1 MQKTTVLGS
10 VGAVLMLVACATAT
24 EESGTAGAAD
34 TTATTAT
41 NGAATTGTSRTTP
54 RTGTSR
60 AGTTNGTAATV
71 NADGGAAPA
80 GPTCYAGQG
89 SCEPT
94 NPDACGVNET
104 CDIDGSSGTFQCF
117 PPPNDAHLGDAC
129 NNSQG
134 PFCAQGLACDNGTCK
149 TYCCD
154 DSQCAAGTTCQ
165 QTGTVGT
172 ITISVCQ

>member
-1 MQKTTVLGS
+1 MQKSTVLGT
-10 VGAVLMLVACATAT
+10 VGAVLMLVACATTA

-34 TTATTAT
+34 TTATNST
-41 NGAATTGTSRTTP
+41 ATTGTTRTTP

-60 AGTTNGTAATV
+60 SGRVATT

-94 NPDACGVNET
+94 NPDACGANET

-129 NNSQG
+129 NNAQG